1 MRTRTALILA
11 LFSLPSFAWG
21 PEGHRLVGRIAQ
33 TLLTPDAEARVEATL
48 LPGESIASMAS
59 WADDVRPARKET
71 ENWHFIDIEITG
83 SGLNMGR
90 DCPRGDCVLAK
101 IAEFRKTWRD
111 PKASPVDR
119 REALLFLIHFVGDMH
134 QPLHCAD
141 NHDRGGND
149 TRVEFEGDRMNLHR
163 LWDSAL
169 LDHMP
174 AEDSLFD
181 AWSNAITPDERA
193 EWSRGRVEDW
203 AGESFHIAK
212 VMVYGG
218 AFLAPKGQFPE
229 LGDNY
234 ERAADR
240 TVEQQIEK
248 AGVRLA
254 AILNE
259 P

>member
-1 MRTRTALILA
+1 MRTRAALA
-11 LFSLPSFAWG
+11 LALYAVPCFAWG

-33 TLLTPDAEARVEATL
+33 SLLNPDAETRVQSTL
-48 LPGESIASMAS
+48 LPGETIASMAS
-59 WADDVRPARKET
+59 WADEIRSTRKET
-71 ENWHFIDIEITG
+71 EPWHFIDIEITG

-90 DCPRGDCVLAK
+90 DCPRGNCVLGK
-101 IAEFRKTWRD
+101 ITEFRKTWRD
-111 PKASPVDR
+111 PQAAPTDR

-141 NHDRGGND
+141 NNDKGGNS
-149 TRVEFEGDRMNLHR
+149 TRVEFEGDRMNLHH

-181 AWSNAITPDERA
+181 AWSHAITAADQA
-193 EWSRGRVEDW
+193 EWPRGTVEDW
-203 AGESFHIAK
+203 AEESFHAAK
-212 VMVYGG
+212 VVVYGG
-218 AFLAPKGQFPE
+218 VFGSPGQVPQ